1 MTRPL
6 PRLGVLVFTGLLVLL
21 SVFALSLLL
30 VIRTKTRGSAA
41 GSASDHADADLIEAS
56 DTLAPLSGRIHYPEL
71 LHEPKEGVYPVY
83 TPLLTILERWH
94 PDNPDPPQEF
104 HETLQHF
111 NYSNP
116 YERAMAEL
124 FRTKEVPFK
133 LYDIPEVDT
142 VTRKWTNR
150 YLLGKTKYIQ
160 PHVEKSE
167 TNHFMF
173 WNMFT
178 SKRMKE
184 AYVPPTKVIQM
195 DFAEWL
201 KIALQADRDKISKY
215 SPHYYF
221 MINSMAS
228 RLGRTF
234 ISEDIPAFSTNK
246 NNFFVTNVYKNKGIV
261 SLLIFIIHLYV

>member
-1 MTRPL
+1 MTRPMT
-6 PRLGVLVFTGLLVLL
+6 RLSVLVFAGLLLLL
-21 SVFALSLLL
+21 SVFALSLFIVL
-30 VIRTKTRGSAA
+30 RQKTLGHPGSSSSDAA
-41 GSASDHADADLIEAS
+41 ESELFEEGDALKPLHA
-56 DTLAPLSGRIHYPEL
+56 RIQYPQL
-71 LHEPKEGVYPVY
+71 LHEPKDGVYPVF
-83 TPLLTILERWH
+83 TPLLSILERWS
-94 PDNPDPPQEF
+94 PDDPDPPEEF
-104 HETLQHF
+104 RETLQHF

-116 YERAMAEL
+116 HERAMAEL

-133 LYDIPEVDT
+133 LYDIPDVDA

-150 YLLGKTKYIQ
+150 YLLSKTKFIQ

-173 WNMFT
+173 WNVFT

-201 KIALQADRDKISKY
+201 KIALRADREKISKY
-215 SPHYYF
+215 SPHFYF
-221 MINSMAS
+221 MINSMAN

-234 ISEDIPAFSTNK
+234 VSDDIPAFSTQK
-246 NNFFVTNVYKNKGIV
+246 NNFFVTNVYKNKGILQ
-261 SLLIFIIHLYV
+261 SQ